1 MQKPPQLKQRA
12 DRKELIMSTPLDS
25 RIQWLHRQIYE
36 KRYPNAYRI
45 SEKFDISHRQA
56 QRDIEYLKTKL
67 NAPLNYDATKK
78 GFYYTETFSLPSY
91 LSHANEGDYTEIM
104 AQLKQKGSSGVGESE
119 TVQMQIPFSAEISVS
134 DKLGILALKDFI
146 IEAKNKNSFICE
158 FHNVDLFLGMLF
170 TLDANVRI
178 ISPEWLRQK
187 ALKCAQKI
195 IDSNK

>member
-1 MQKPPQLKQRA
+1 
-12 DRKELIMSTPLDS
+12 MSTPLDS